1 MQLDPGSILRP
12 LRRLAVWAAAY
23 GTLVALAFWF
33 SYDLRFYDPRFDETD
48 TRTAFMV
55 GQRPHILP
63 WVVGLKLILL
73 WVFGQFRGI
82 LHYFRLRDAARLA
95 LALFLSTGV
104 LLGMSLL
111 GGEVEGAPRAIPRG
125 VILID
130 FNLSLLLLAGFR
142 ILLRVGA
149 ERLKEREAVVPGSV
163 ERVAVVG
170 AGSAGAQLVA
180 ELIHRRGH
188 GIRPVCFLDDDPA
201 KHGLEIHGVPVVGNP
216 DQLALFRDRLN
227 LTEVILALPSA
238 SIRRIREVTQTC
250 GQVGLRTLVVPSLR
264 ELATGRVRASDIRPV
279 SLEDLL
285 GREPARLDNEAIDRM
300 VEGRVVLVTGAG
312 GSIGSELARQ
322 VAARRPARLLLL
334 DQCENLLYLVEQDLV
349 ELGFGA
355 LITPLVAD
363 VTDRPRM
370 ASIFEKYRPGL
381 VLHAAAHK
389 HVPMMES
396 QPGEAIKNN
405 CLGSD
410 TVARL
415 ASEHEAERFV
425 LVSTD
430 KAINPTNAMGASKRL
445 AEIVVQAHQG
455 RPGNRTR
462 FMAVRFGNVLGS
474 SGSVIPLF
482 RRQIAAGGPVT
493 VTHPDVRRYFM
504 TIPEA
509 VGLVLQSASLG
520 EGGEIFVLDMGEP
533 LRILDVARDLVRLSG
548 LRPDIDIEIRIT
560 GLRPGEKLFEE
571 LRHIGEDFS
580 PTSHPRITRFLSP
593 PVSFGEVEGLLAR
606 VRELACADRDSC
618 KLGIQELVPEYTPY
632 RE

>member
-1 MQLDPGSILRP
+1 MQLDPGSIPRS
-12 LRRLAVWAAAY
+12 LRRMAVWAVAY
-23 GTLVALAFWF
+23 GLLVAVAFWF
-33 SYDLRFYDPRFDETD
+33 SYDLRFYDPRVDATD
-48 TRTAFMV
+48 PRTAFMI

-63 WVVGLKLILL
+63 FVVCLKLLLL
-73 WVFGQFRGI
+73 WAFGQFRGI
-82 LHYFRLRDAARLA
+82 LDYFRLRDAARLT
-95 LALFLSTGV
+95 LALLVSTG
-104 LLGMSLL
+104 LLLALSLL
-111 GGEVEGAPRAIPRG
+111 SAEVEGAPRAIPRG

-142 ILLRVGA
+142 VLLRVGA
-149 ERLKEREAVVPGSV
+149 ERIKEKGAVGAGTV

-170 AGSAGAQLVA
+170 AGSAGAQLVS
-180 ELIHRRGH
+180 ELINRRGH

-201 KHGLEIHGVPVVGNP
+201 KHGLEIHGIPVVGGP
-216 DQLALFRDRLN
+216 DQLGLFRDRLN

-238 SIRRIREVTQTC
+238 SIRRIREVTQLC
-250 GQVGLRTLVVPSLR
+250 GQLGLRTLVVPSLR

-285 GREPARLDNEAIDRM
+285 GREPARLDNAAIDAM
-300 VEGRVVLVTGAG
+300 VEGKVVLVTGAG
-312 GSIGSELARQ
+312 GSIGSEIARQ
-322 VAARRPARLLLL
+322 VAARRPARLLIL
-334 DQCENLLYLVEQDLV
+334 DQCETLLYLVEQDLV

-355 LITPLVAD
+355 LVTPLVAD
-363 VTDRPRM
+363 VTDRPRL
-370 ASIFEKYRPGL
+370 AAIFEKFQPGL

-389 HVPMMES
+389 HVPLMES

-410 TVARL
+410 IVARL
-415 ASEHEAERFV
+415 ASEHGAERFV

-445 AEIVVQAHQG
+445 AEIVVQAHQA

-504 TIPEA
+504 TIPES

-520 EGGEIFVLDMGEP
+520 SGGEIYVLDMGEP
-533 LRILDVARDLVRLSG
+533 LRILDVARDLIRLSG

-571 LRHIGEDFS
+571 LRHVGEEFS
-580 PTSHPRITRFLSP
+580 PTAHPRITRFLARP
-593 PVSFGEVEGLLAR
+593 LPYDQLDNLLAR
-606 VRELACADRDSC
+606 VRELAFADRDSC
-618 KLGIQELVPEYTPY
+618 KLGIRELVPEYTPY

>member
-1 MQLDPGSILRP
+1 MLKDPSSILRP
-12 LRRLAVWAAAY
+12 LRRMVVWAAAY

-33 SYDLRFYDPRFDETD
+33 SYDLRFYDPRLDEAD
-48 TRTAFMV
+48 TRVAFMV

-63 WVVGLKLILL
+63 FVMGLKLLLL

-95 LALFLSTGV
+95 FALLLSTAV
-104 LLGMSLL
+104 LLVLSLSSA
-111 GGEVEGAPRAIPRG
+111 EIEGTPRAIPRG

-130 FNLSLLLLAGFR
+130 FNLSLLLLVGFR
-142 ILLRVGA
+142 VLLRVGA
-149 ERLKEREAVVPGSV
+149 ERFKEKGASVPGSV

-170 AGSAGAQLVA
+170 AGSAGAQLVS
-180 ELIHRRGH
+180 ELINRRGH

-201 KHGLEIHGVPVVGNP
+201 KHGLEIHGVPVVGSP
-216 DQLALFRDRLN
+216 DQLGLFRDRLS
-227 LTEVILALPSA
+227 LSEVILALPSA
-238 SIRRIREVTQTC
+238 SIRRIREVTQLC
-250 GQVGLRTLVVPSLR
+250 GQLGLRTLVVPSLR

-285 GREPARLDNEAIDRM
+285 GREPARLDNAAIDAM
-300 VEGRVVLVTGAG
+300 IEGKVVLVTGAG
-312 GSIGSELARQ
+312 GSIGSEIARQ
-322 VAARRPARLLLL
+322 VASRRPARLLIL

-363 VTDRPRM
+363 VTDLPRM
-370 ASIFEKYRPGL
+370 AGIFEKYRPGL

-415 ASEHEAERFV
+415 ASEHGAERFV

-445 AEIVVQAHQG
+445 AEIVVQAHQA
-455 RPGNRTR
+455 REGNRTR

-482 RRQIAAGGPVT
+482 RRQIAAGGPIT

-509 VGLVLQSASLG
+509 VGLVLQSATLG
-520 EGGEIFVLDMGEP
+520 SGGEIYVLDMGEP

-548 LRPDIDIEIRIT
+548 LRPEIDIEIRIT

-571 LRHIGEDFS
+571 LRHEGEEFS
-580 PTSHPRITRFLSP
+580 PTSHPRITRFLAKP
-593 PVSFGEVEGLLAR
+593 LPHGELDALLAR

-618 KLGIQELVPEYTPY
+618 KLGIRDLVPEYTPY

>member
-23 GTLVALAFWF
+23 GTLIALAFWF

-48 TRTAFMV
+48 ARTAFMV

-63 WVVGLKLILL
+63 WVVGLKLVLL

-95 LALFLSTGV
+95 LAIFLSTGV

-130 FNLSLLLLAGFR
+130 FNLSLLLLVGFR

-149 ERLKEREAVVPGSV
+149 ERLKERESVVPGSV

-170 AGSAGAQLVA
+170 AGSAGAQLVS

-201 KHGLEIHGVPVVGNP
+201 KHGLEIHGVPVVGSP

-238 SIRRIREVTQTC
+238 SIRRIREVTQIC

-300 VEGRVVLVTGAG
+300 VEGKVVLVTGAG
-312 GSIGSELARQ
+312 GSIGSEIARQ

-370 ASIFEKYRPGL
+370 AAIFDKYRPGL

-410 TVARL
+410 IVARL
-415 ASEHEAERFV
+415 ASEHGAERFV

-509 VGLVLQSASLG
+509 VGLVLQSATLG

-571 LRHIGEDFS
+571 LRHVGEDFS
-580 PTSHPRITRFLSP
+580 PTAHARITRFLSP
-593 PVSFGEVEGLLAR
+593 PLAYGEVEGLLAR

>member
-1 MQLDPGSILRP
+1 MQLDPGSILRS
-12 LRRLAVWAAAY
+12 LRRLAVWGAAY
-23 GTLVALAFWF
+23 GILIAVAFWF
-33 SYDLRFYDPRFDETD
+33 SYDLRFYDPRLDAAD
-48 TRTAFMV
+48 TRMAFMIE
-55 GQRPHILP
+55 QRPHVLP
-63 WVVGLKLILL
+63 LVVGIKLLLL
-73 WVFGQFRGI
+73 WAFGQFRGI
-82 LHYFRLRDAARLA
+82 LHYFRLRDAARLT
-95 LALFLSTGV
+95 LALLLSTA
-104 LLGMSLL
+104 LLLLLSLS
-111 GGEVEGAPRAIPRG
+111 GAEVEGAPRAIPRG

-130 FNLSLLLLAGFR
+130 FNLSILLLAGFR
-142 ILLRVGA
+142 VLLRVGA
-149 ERLKEREAVVPGSV
+149 ERLKEKGSQMPGSV

-170 AGSAGAQLVA
+170 AGSAGAQLVS
-180 ELIHRRGH
+180 ELINRRGH

-201 KHGLEIHGVPVVGNP
+201 KHGLEIHGIPVVGSP
-216 DQLALFRDRLN
+216 DQLGLFRDRLN

-238 SIRRIREVTQTC
+238 SIRRIREITQVC
-250 GQVGLRTLVVPSLR
+250 GHLGLRTLVVPSLR

-285 GREPARLDNEAIDRM
+285 GREPARLDHAAIDAM
-300 VEGRVVLVTGAG
+300 VEGKVVLVTGAG
-312 GSIGSELARQ
+312 GSIGSEIARQ
-322 VAARRPARLLLL
+322 VSARRPARLLIL

-370 ASIFEKYRPGL
+370 AAIFEKYQPSL

-415 ASEHEAERFV
+415 ASEHGAERFV

-445 AEIVVQAHQG
+445 AEIVVQAHQA
-455 RPGNRTR
+455 RAGNRTR

-482 RRQIAAGGPVT
+482 RRQIAAGGPIT

-509 VGLVLQSASLG
+509 VGLVLQSAALG
-520 EGGEIFVLDMGEP
+520 AGGEIYVLDMGEP

-571 LRHIGEDFS
+571 LRHVGEEFS
-580 PTSHPRITRFLSP
+580 PTPHPRITRFLAQP
-593 PVSFGEVEGLLAR
+593 LPYDRLDGLLSR

-618 KLGIQELVPEYTPY
+618 KLGIRELVPEYTPY

>member
-1 MQLDPGSILRP
+1 MPTIPGSFLRA
-12 LRRLAVWAAAY
+12 LRRMIVWAAAY
-23 GTLVALAFWF
+23 GSLIAAAFWF
-33 SYDLRFYDPRFDETD
+33 SYDLRFYDSRPGPSDPRLDL
-48 TRTAFMV
+48 V
-55 GQRPHILP
+55 ISQRPDLLP
-63 WVVGLKLILL
+63 FVMGLKLMLL
-73 WVFGQFRGI
+73 WAFGQFRGI
-82 LHYFRLRDAARLA
+82 LQYFRLSDAARLT
-95 LALFLSTGV
+95 LALMVSTAV
-104 LLGMSLL
+104 LLALSMFSSEIDGS
-111 GGEVEGAPRAIPRG
+111 PRGIPRG

-149 ERLKEREAVVPGSV
+149 ERLKEKGGADTGTV

-170 AGSAGAQLVA
+170 AGSAGAQLVS
-180 ELIHRRGH
+180 ELINRRGH

-201 KHGLEIHGVPVVGNP
+201 KHGLEIHGIPVVGDP
-216 DQLALFRDRLN
+216 DQLGLFRDRLN

-250 GQVGLRTLVVPSLR
+250 GQLGLRTLVVPSLR

-285 GREPARLDNEAIDRM
+285 GREPAQLDNAAIDAM
-300 VEGRVVLVTGAG
+300 VEGKVVLVTGAG
-312 GSIGSELARQ
+312 GSIGSEIARQ
-322 VAARRPARLLLL
+322 VASRRPSRLLVL

-363 VTDRPRM
+363 VTDLPRM
-370 ASIFEKYRPGL
+370 AAVFEKYKPGL

-410 TVARL
+410 IVARL
-415 ASEHEAERFV
+415 ASEHGADRFV

-445 AEIVVQAHQG
+445 AEIVVQAHQA

-482 RRQIAAGGPVT
+482 RRQIATGGPIT

-520 EGGEIFVLDMGEP
+520 SGGEIYVLDMGEP
-533 LRILDVARDLVRLSG
+533 LRIIDVARDLVRLSG

-571 LRHIGEDFS
+571 LRHVGEEFS
-580 PTSHPRITRFLSP
+580 PTPHPRIARFLAQP
-593 PVSFGEVEGLLAR
+593 LAYEQLDNLLAR

-618 KLGIQELVPEYTPY
+618 KLGIKVLVPEYTPY

>member
-1 MQLDPGSILRP
+1 MESSSALLLRD
-12 LRRLAVWAAAY
+12 LRRAVVWAAIY
-23 GTLVALAFWF
+23 GSLVAVAFWF
-33 SYDLRFYDPRFDETD
+33 SYDLRFYDPKSDELE
-48 TRTAFMV
+48 RRMAALIS
-55 GQRPHILP
+55 QRPSILP
-63 WVVGLKLILL
+63 WVIALKLLLL
-73 WVFGQFRGI
+73 WALGQFRGI

-95 LALFLSTGV
+95 LALFLSTAV
-104 LLGMSLL
+104 LFTLSLT
-111 GGEVEGAPRAIPRG
+111 GTEIEGAPRAIPRG

-130 FNLSLLLLAGFR
+130 FNLSLLLLVGFR
-142 ILLRVGA
+142 VLLRVGA
-149 ERLKEREAVVPGSV
+149 ERLKESAGSVPGAV

-170 AGSAGAQLVA
+170 AGSAGAQLVS
-180 ELIHRRGH
+180 ELVHRRGH
-188 GIRPVCFLDDDPA
+188 GIRPVCFLDDDDS
-201 KHGLEIHGVPVVGNP
+201 KHGLEIHGVPVVGSP
-216 DQLALFRDRLN
+216 DQLGLFRDRLH

-238 SIRRIREVTQTC
+238 SIRRIREITQLC
-250 GQVGLRTLVVPSLR
+250 GQLGLRTLVVPSLR
-264 ELATGRVRASDIRPV
+264 ELATGRMRASDIRPV

-285 GREPARLDNEAIDRM
+285 GREPARLDHASIDAM
-300 VEGRVVLVTGAG
+300 VEGKVVLVTGAG
-312 GSIGSELARQ
+312 GSIGSEIARQ
-322 VAARRPARLLLL
+322 VAARRPARILIL
-334 DQCENLLYLVEQDLV
+334 DQCENLLYLIEQDLV

-355 LITPLVAD
+355 LVTPLVAD

-370 ASIFEKYRPGL
+370 ADILGKYRPDL

-405 CLGSD
+405 CLGTA
-410 TVARL
+410 TVAQL
-415 ASEHEAERFV
+415 ASEAGVDRFV
-425 LVSTD
+425 LISTD

-445 AEIVVQAHQG
+445 AEIVVQAQQG

-474 SGSVIPLF
+474 SGSVIPTF

-509 VGLVLQSASLG
+509 VGLVLQSAALG
-520 EGGEIFVLDMGEP
+520 SGGEIFVLDMGEP

-571 LRHIGEDFS
+571 LRHVGEEFS
-580 PTSHPRITRFLSP
+580 PTSHPRIARFLSQP
-593 PVSFGEVEGLLAR
+593 MDHARLDDFLAR
-606 VRELACADRDSC
+606 VRELAFADRDSC
-618 KLGIQELVPEYTPY
+618 KLGIHQLVPEYTPY

>member
-12 LRRLAVWAAAY
+12 LRRTAVWALAY
-23 GTLVALAFWF
+23 GSLVAAAFWF
-33 SYDLRFYDPRFDETD
+33 SYDLRFFDHRLDEPLPRDLFL
-48 TRTAFMV
+48 AQ
-55 GQRPHILP
+55 QRPDSLP
-63 WVVGLKLILL
+63 WVVGLKLALL
-73 WVFGQFRGI
+73 WAFGQFRGI

-95 LALFLSTGV
+95 AALFLATAGLFAFSI
-104 LLGMSLL
+104 LGP
-111 GGEVEGAPRAIPRG
+111 EAEGAPRAIPRG

-130 FNLSLLLLAGFR
+130 FNLSLLLLVGFR
-142 ILLRVGA
+142 VLLRVWA
-149 ERLKEREAVVPGSV
+149 ESLKEKAGSVPGSV

-170 AGSAGAQLVA
+170 AGSAGAQLVS

-188 GIRPVCFLDDDPA
+188 GIRPVCFLDDNPA
-201 KHGLEIHGVPVVGNP
+201 KHGLEIHGVPVVGSP
-216 DQLALFRDRLN
+216 DQLALFRDRLA

-238 SIRRIREVTQTC
+238 SIRRIREVTQLC
-250 GQVGLRTLVVPSLR
+250 GQAGLRTLVVPSLR

-285 GREPARLDNEAIDRM
+285 GREPAKLDNEAIDRM
-300 VEGRVVLVTGAG
+300 VEGKVVLVTGAG

-322 VAARRPARLLLL
+322 VAARRPARLLLV
-334 DQCENLLYLVEQDLV
+334 DQCENLLYLAEQDLV

-355 LITPLVAD
+355 LVTPLVAD
-363 VTDRPRM
+363 VTDRPRL
-370 ASIFEKYRPGL
+370 AAIFEKYGPEV

-405 CLGSD
+405 CLGTE
-410 TVARL
+410 TVAAL
-415 ASEHEAERFV
+415 ASEHGADRFV

-445 AEIVVQAHQG
+445 AEIITQAQQG

-509 VGLVLQSASLG
+509 VGLVLQSATLG
-520 EGGEIFVLDMGEP
+520 QGGEIFVLNMGEP
-533 LRILDVARDLVRLSG
+533 LRILDLARDLVRLSG

-571 LRHIGEDFS
+571 LRHEGEAFS
-580 PTSHPRITRFLSP
+580 PTAHPRITRFLSQP
-593 PVSFGEVEGLLAR
+593 LPYERVDGLLAR
-606 VRELACADRDSC
+606 IRELAFADRDSC

>member
-12 LRRLAVWAAAY
+12 LRRFVLWVALY
-23 GTLVALAFWF
+23 GTLIALAFWF
-33 SYDLRFYDPRFDETD
+33 SYDLRFYDPRAEEVDP
-48 TRTAFMV
+48 RMAFLIN
-55 GQRPHILP
+55 QRPQILP
-63 WVVGLKLILL
+63 WVMGLKLMLL
-73 WVFGQFRGI
+73 WAFGQFRGI

-95 LALFLSTGV
+95 FALLLSTGI
-104 LLGMSLL
+104 LLGLSLFS
-111 GGEVEGAPRAIPRG
+111 GEVEGAPRAIPRG

-130 FNLSLLLLAGFR
+130 FNLSLLLLTGFR
-142 ILLRVGA
+142 VLLRVGA
-149 ERLKEREAVVPGSV
+149 ERLKEKGTAIPGSV

-170 AGSAGAQLVA
+170 AGSAGAQLVS
-180 ELIHRRGH
+180 ELVHRRGH

-201 KHGLEIHGVPVVGNP
+201 KHGLEIHGVPVVGSP
-216 DQLALFRDRLN
+216 DQLALFRERLN

-238 SIRRIREVTQTC
+238 SIRRIREVTQSC
-250 GQVGLRTLVVPSLR
+250 GQLGLRTLVVPSLR

-285 GREPARLDNEAIDRM
+285 GREPAQLDNAAIDAM

-312 GSIGSELARQ
+312 GSIGSEIARQ
-322 VAARRPARLLLL
+322 VAARRPARLLIL
-334 DQCENLLYLVEQDLV
+334 DQCENLLYLIEQDLV

-370 ASIFEKYRPGL
+370 ADILSKYRPDL

-405 CLGSD
+405 CLGTD
-410 TVARL
+410 TVAQL
-415 ASEHEAERFV
+415 ASENGAERFV

-445 AEIVVQAHQG
+445 AEIVVQAHQN

-520 EGGEIFVLDMGEP
+520 NGGEIFVLDMGEP

-571 LRHIGEDFS
+571 LRHVGEAFS
-580 PTSHPRITRFLSP
+580 PTPHPRIARFLSQP
-593 PVSFGEVEGLLAR
+593 LPYAELEGFLAR

-618 KLGIQELVPEYTPY
+618 KLGISALVPEYTPY

>member
-1 MQLDPGSILRP
+1 MQLDPGSILRNI
-12 LRRLAVWAAAY
+12 RRLAVWTLAY
-23 GTLVALAFWF
+23 GTLIAVAFWF
-33 SYDLRFYDPRFDETD
+33 SYDLRFYTPYQEEADERLTWLI
-48 TRTAFMV
+48 
-55 GQRPHILP
+55 GQRAAILP
-63 WVVGLKLILL
+63 WVMGLKLILL

-95 LALFLSTGV
+95 AALFLATAI
-104 LLGMSLL
+104 LLALSLS
-111 GGEVEGAPRAIPRG
+111 GGEVEGAPRAVPRG

-130 FNLSLLLLAGFR
+130 FNLSLLLLVGFR
-142 ILLRVGA
+142 VLLRVGA
-149 ERLKEREAVVPGSV
+149 ERLKEKGAAVPGSV
-163 ERVAVVG
+163 ERVAIVG
-170 AGSAGAQLVA
+170 AGSAGAQLVS
-180 ELIHRRGH
+180 ELVHRRGH

-201 KHGLEIHGVPVVGNP
+201 KHGLEIHGVPVVGSP
-216 DQLALFRDRLN
+216 DQMSLFRDRLN

-238 SIRRIREVTQTC
+238 SIRRIREVTQIC
-250 GQVGLRTLVVPSLR
+250 GQLGLRTLVVPSLR

-285 GREPARLDNEAIDRM
+285 GREPARLDHASIDAM
-300 VEGRVVLVTGAG
+300 VEGKVVLVTGAG
-312 GSIGSELARQ
+312 GSIGSEIARQ
-322 VAARRPARLLLL
+322 VAARRPARLLVL
-334 DQCENLLYLVEQDLV
+334 DQCENLLYLIEQDLV

-370 ASIFEKYRPGL
+370 AAIFEKYRPEL

-405 CLGSD
+405 CLGTD
-410 TVARL
+410 TVAQL
-415 ASEHEAERFV
+415 AAEHGAERFV

-445 AEIVVQAHQG
+445 AEIVVQCRQNQ
-455 RPGNRTR
+455 PSNRTR

-509 VGLVLQSASLG
+509 VGLVLQSAALG
-520 EGGEIFVLDMGEP
+520 DGGEIFVLDMGES

-571 LRHIGEDFS
+571 LRHVGEEFS
-580 PTSHPRITRFLSP
+580 PTAHPRITRFLSRP
-593 PVSFGEVEGLLAR
+593 LPFGELDGLLAR

-618 KLGIQELVPEYTPY
+618 KLGISELVPEYTPY